1 MATRAEQK
9 FPFNYIDAGFYPGW
23 GFNNVNKRTTGK
35 GNSDGFNTIQ
45 SGRDNLNTIPGISG
59 EATGSPTMGTPADTS
74 ASTVTGFNPSLAGAM
89 FSALGLPLG
98 GLPGMALSGLGTA
111 LSRSGLPS
119 SLTSQVPGETFGL
132 PVSYNPDPTF
142 GIFGN
147 PSFTAQVPT
156 PPSDVTPEMG
166 MVTGQNPAFTT
177 TPVPGQMGIPGI
189 GFSIGQTPPTGV
201 MTGNPTPGTTNFGE
215 PPGETSANPDPG
227 VVGLGFG
234 EPGIGVG
241 EPGVGTTGD
250 PGAEGNPGGTGGSG
264 PGAGGSPGDPGG
276 EGSSGEGGWE
286 RGGFVNIGNPKSQ
299 TDDVPAMLQHG
310 EYVVPRSAMARLADK
325 TGGFQQAAQKVKEMI
340 LKFSND
346 GKSSVHFKERG

>member
-35 GNSDGFNTIQ
+35 GNSYGFNTIQ
-45 SGRDNLNTIPGISG
+45 SGRDNLNTIPDISG

-177 TPVPGQMGIPGI
+177 TNVPGNFGIPGI
-189 GFSIGQTPPTGV
+189 GFSIGQTPPTGA

-215 PPGETSANPDPG
+215 PAAAGAGEGPGG
-227 VVGLGFG
+227 QGFG
-234 EPGIGVG
+234 EGESSAGQPGAPGEGTGDAGPGGGGPGGGGVG
-241 EPGVGTTGD
+241 GAGD
-250 PGAEGNPGGTGGSG
+250 AGDAGPGG
-264 PGAGGSPGDPGG
+264 PGG
-276 EGSSGEGGWE
+276 DGGPYKA
-286 RGGFVNIGNPKSQ
+286 GGFVNIGNPKSQ

-310 EYVVPRSAMARLADK
+310 EYVVPRSAMARLANK
-325 TGGFQQAAQKVKEMI
+325 TGGFPQAAQKIKEMI